1 MLTKFFLRVMPRA
14 ALNPKL
20 VDGVIKEYHGCAIDM
35 MENLY
40 TVFTL
45 KELTPQAAF
54 MDPAS
59 YDPSISKAAYARI
72 AHEMKTKDDGSAAH
86 EVFGSH
92 DLRNRQ
98 TNPYG
103 HTPDHLNMETDASG
117 CAPSRRGKLV
127 AGGQG
132 HMRLDDEG
140 NPDVMPDD
148 ASLAGRRREAPV
160 VVFNEQSM
168 GNSVKF
174 GSVEREGE
182 IESAM
187 EVRQRIARAS
197 GGTHYGMDDE
207 FGFY

>member
-1 MLTKFFLRVMPRA
+1 
-14 ALNPKL
+14 
-20 VDGVIKEYHGCAIDM
+20 
-35 MENLY
+35 
-40 TVFTL
+40 
-45 KELTPQAAF
+45 
-54 MDPAS
+54 
-59 YDPSISKAAYARI
+59 
-72 AHEMKTKDDGSAAH
+72 
-86 EVFGSH
+86 
-92 DLRNRQ
+92 
-98 TNPYG
+98 
-103 HTPDHLNMETDASG
+103 METDASG